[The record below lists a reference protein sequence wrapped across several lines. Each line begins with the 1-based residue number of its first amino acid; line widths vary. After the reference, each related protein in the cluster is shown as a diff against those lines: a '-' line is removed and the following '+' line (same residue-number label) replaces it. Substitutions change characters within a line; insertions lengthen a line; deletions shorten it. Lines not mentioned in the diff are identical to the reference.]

1 MGRHPC
7 HDSGSFQALMLG
19 WVTVVCA
26 LCGCIARGNLQNHG
40 HRTYGRA
47 LAPHLQL
54 RGAGP
59 SGAPQAGGGTVLYD
73 SCTTPQTPAI
83 VNTGPKGGVRTDA
96 LASEQA
102 DPALPFV
109 NPAQPVEEIG
119 APEQYEQVSK
129 EDAEQAKKEAFEIHA
144 PEAEGAQH
152 NACWEGAS
160 SGKGDV
166 AEDDDG
172 WRVPGAGHATEK
184 HDMPEEGL
192 LDETV
197 ASVVDEDVE
206 ANGEPRR
213 EAAGE
218 GAGLKAV
225 GTQTSDEHFP
235 GPASQS
241 ADAYLDTAIL
251 DSATKHYSHT
261 VSAERGLAQGA
272 QGKACGAYVTPNYM
286 HGPQGSGDAR
296 SGRTRDRERLEGA
309 SRGDSC
315 TVLVSGLPEDCR
327 PREVPA
333 LLNSPYTAPV
343 HLLCANQ
350 DKKVR
355 VFLLTDRSRSPGV
368 LLDEVS

>member
-1 MGRHPC
+1 M
-7 HDSGSFQALMLG
+7 
-19 WVTVVCA
+19 
-26 LCGCIARGNLQNHG
+26 
-40 HRTYGRA
+40 
-47 LAPHLQL
+47 
-54 RGAGP
+54 
-59 SGAPQAGGGTVLYD
+59 LYD

-109 NPAQPVEEIG
+109 NPAPVPGQPVEEIG
-119 APEQYEQVSK
+119 APEQYEQVSE
-129 EDAEQAKKEAFEIHA
+129 EDAEQKKAFEIHA

-152 NACWEGAS
+152 NACSEGAS

-172 WRVPGAGHATEK
+172 WRVPGVGHATEK

-251 DSATKHYSHT
+251 DSAAKHYSHT

-272 QGKACGAYVTPNYM
+272 QGKACGAYVTPNYV
-286 HGPQGSGDAR
+286 HGAQGSGDAR

-333 LLNSPYTAPV
+333 PLCSPCHTLQRCPGSV
-343 HLLCANQ
+343 REPRQ
-350 DKKVR
+350 EDKKER
-355 VFLLTDRSRSPGV
+355 VLLLTDGSRSPGV
-368 LLDEVS
+368 LLDEVYGGFSV